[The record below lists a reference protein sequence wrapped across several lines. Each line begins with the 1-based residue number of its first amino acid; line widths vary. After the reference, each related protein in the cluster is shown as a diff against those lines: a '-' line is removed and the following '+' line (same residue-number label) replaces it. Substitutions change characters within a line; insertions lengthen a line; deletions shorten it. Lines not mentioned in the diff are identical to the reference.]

1 MATAYAID
9 VQFQTAGV
17 AVGQPGDFKFFSSSP
32 AFDPIDGRIFS
43 SLAHV
48 NRAARD
54 LAVTRRVRGFGASR
68 F

>member
-1 MATAYAID
+1 MPTAYAID

-32 AFDPIDGRIFS
+32 AFDPLEGRIFP

-54 LAVTRRVRGFGASR
+54 LAVTARVRRAGAAR
-68 F
+68 P